1 MWLQISTRQLTM
13 ASLLAGAGIVGF
25 SGGSDAAEV
34 HGAITPSVKCEALA
48 GLGFAGST
56 LVIEKAEAVAEA
68 PAGTVQVRDGHSS
81 SWRPA
86 PGSRGNGWHPPQ
98 WGPSRYYGGWVPY
111 GGPGVPTYW
120 VWGSQG
126 GAWDYPFADWR
137 GPHGGWG
144 NP

>member
-1 MWLQISTRQLTM
+1 MRVLGM
-13 ASLLAGAGIVGF
+13 
-25 SGGSDAAEV
+25 
-34 HGAITPSVKCEALA
+34 ALA
-48 GLGFAGST
+48 GVLVLAAPIAAQADPQGPKTGSSGT
-56 LVIEKAEAVAEA
+56 GVA
-68 PAGTVQVRDGHSS
+68 AGTVQVGDGHRS

-98 WGPSRYYGGWVPY
+98 WGPSRYYGAWVPY
-111 GGPGVPTYW
+111 GGMGVPTYW

-137 GPHGGWG
+137 GPNGGWG

>member
-1 MWLQISTRQLTM
+1 MRVLGM
-13 ASLLAGAGIVGF
+13 
-25 SGGSDAAEV
+25 
-34 HGAITPSVKCEALA
+34 ALA
-48 GLGFAGST
+48 GVLVLAAPIAAHADPQGPKTGSAGT
-56 LVIEKAEAVAEA
+56 GVA
-68 PAGTVQVRDGHSS
+68 AGTVQVGDGHRSH
-81 SWRPA
+81 WRSP
-86 PGSRGNGWHPPQ
+86 PSSRGSGWHPPQ
-98 WGPSRYYGGWVPY
+98 WGPSPWGPGRYYDGYYGGWVPY

>member
-1 MWLQISTRQLTM
+1 MRVFGM
-13 ASLLAGAGIVGF
+13 V
-25 SGGSDAAEV
+25 
-34 HGAITPSVKCEALA
+34 LA
-48 GLGFAGST
+48 GL
-56 LVIEKAEAVAEA
+56 LVLTAPMAAHAIPQGPKTEPAETC
-68 PAGTVQVRDGHSS
+68 PADGTVQVRDAYNTN
-81 SWRPA
+81 WRPA
-86 PGSRGNGWHPPQ
+86 PGSPGNSWRAPQ

-137 GPHGGWG
+137 GPDGGWG